1 MEKEELKRILAG
13 IGMAGLMAGG
23 GVLLTAEPAMSA

>member
-1 MEKEELKRILAG
+1 MEKEELKRVLAG
-13 IGMAGLMAGG
+13 IGIAGLMTGG